1 MSLIEELLEGFPE
14 NWGSRCCLAMCSLT
28 ILGGIWPSTP
38 CVFLFP
44 SWKQWW
50 VTFGFLM
57 DGSEETHAA
66 RVVARASNV
75 LPKAGYCWGSV
86 GTCRNW
92 VGTWVERLCPR
103 KIGGRGWAAHKSR
116 LQSLFW
122 VQFCF
127 EASSRPLRSGWGRG
141 PSAAIRQD
149 LGPKFPLVHGFKWWA
164 LKWKI
169 RSPSPF
175 RNVC

>member
-14 NWGSRCCLAMCSLT
+14 NWGSCCCLAMCSLT

-44 SWKQWW
+44 SWKRWW

-75 LPKAGYCWGSV
+75 LPKAGYCWGSM
-86 GTCRNW
+86 GTCRKW

-116 LQSLFW
+116 LAKPFLGAVLFW
-122 VQFCF
+122 SIFATSEKWVGEGSLSCHPTGLRSQI
-127 EASSRPLRSGWGRG
+127 SSRSRLQMVGPQMENQISKPL
-141 PSAAIRQD
+141 
-149 LGPKFPLVHGFKWWA
+149 
-164 LKWKI
+164 
-169 RSPSPF
+169 
-175 RNVC
+175 